1 VARQFALLK
10 LRLIRNGL
18 RSPQYAL
25 LFTIGSAG
33 AGVVS
38 LAGFTF
44 LAALRTDVIRA
55 DATLVAFAAVTVV
68 WTVLPLM
75 GFGTDETLDP
85 QRLALLPLRRGQLL
99 RGLLVAALIGVAP
112 ITTAFALSGAIV
124 GLARDP
130 LTALLILGAIA
141 GTLVLCVV
149 ASRTLIALL
158 APLLRSRR
166 GRDVLVMTI
175 VLAAFVPQS
184 FRLFGARGGTENT
197 RHAITEIASRV
208 QYTPFGWG
216 GVAASEAGRGHVLAA
231 LGALAA
237 IAALVVVLL
246 WVWSLAIP
254 RAMTATDLVA
264 AEAGRGRRTGRT
276 TTLFPG
282 LLPFLPRTRAGAVA
296 AKELRYYVRDPRRRA
311 PLFAALIVP
320 GLFLASMLRQAQDRP
335 GSWTMLAL
343 VALLPASG
351 LTLNQFGL
359 DGAAL
364 WSTIVAGNDPRSEL
378 VGKNLA
384 TAIIVVPLVAV
395 PALLAA
401 AITHGWRYVPI
412 TVGLAPGMLG
422 VVLAVGN
429 MVSVWAPYALPDRR
443 NPLAGNPGQGCVG
456 GIAAMAALLV
466 DAVLLVPVG
475 VVTAIALNS
484 LPLAAATILSV
495 GCASVCGAVAW
506 RIGTRRASRH
516 LWWRMP
522 ELLDAVSPRHAG

>member
-10 LRLIRNGL
+10 LRLVRNGL
-18 RSPQYAL
+18 RSPQYAV
-25 LFTIGSAG
+25 LFTIGAAG
-33 AGVVS
+33 AAVVS
-38 LAGFTF
+38 FAGFTL
-44 LAALRTDVIRA
+44 LAALRTDVIRS

-68 WTVLPLM
+68 WTVVPLM

-99 RGLLVAALIGVAP
+99 RGLLVAALIGIAP
-112 ITTAFALSGAIV
+112 IATAFALSGAIV

-130 LTALLILGAIA
+130 LTALLLLGAIA
-141 GTLVLCVV
+141 TTLVLCVV

-197 RHAITEIASRV
+197 RHAIAEIASRV

-216 GVAASEAGRGHVLAA
+216 GLAASEAGRGHVLAS

-264 AEAGRGRRTGRT
+264 TEVGRGGRTGRT

-320 GLFLASMLRQAQDRP
+320 GLFLFSTLREAENRP
-335 GSWTMLAL
+335 GSSTMLAL

-384 TAIIVVPLVAV
+384 TAIIVGPLVAV
-395 PALLAA
+395 PAFLTA
-401 AITHGWRYVPI
+401 AITSGWHYVPL

-456 GIAAMAALLV
+456 GMAAMAALLV
-466 DAVLLVPVG
+466 DAVILVPVG
-475 VVTAIALNS
+475 VVTALALNS

-495 GCASVCGAVAW
+495 GCATVYGAFAW
-506 RIGTRRASRH
+506 RIGMRSASRY
-516 LWWRMP
+516 L
-522 ELLDAVSPRHAG
+522 

>member
-10 LRLIRNGL
+10 LRLVRNGL
-18 RSPQYAL
+18 RSPQYTV
-25 LFTIGSAG
+25 LFTIGAVG
-33 AGVVS
+33 AAVVS
-38 LAGFTF
+38 FAGFTL
-44 LAALRTDVIRA
+44 LAALRTDVIRS

-68 WTVLPLM
+68 WTVVPLM

-112 ITTAFALSGAIV
+112 IATAFGLSGAII

-130 LTALLILGAIA
+130 LTALLIVGAIA
-141 GTLVLCVV
+141 TTLVLCVV

-166 GRDVLVMTI
+166 GRDVLLMTI

-197 RHAITEIASRV
+197 RHAIAEIASRV

-216 GVAASEAGRGHVLAA
+216 GLAASEAGRGHVLAS

-237 IAALVVVLL
+237 ITALVVVLL

-254 RAMTATDLVA
+254 RAMTAPDLVA
-264 AEAGRGRRTGRT
+264 TEVGRGGRT
-276 TTLFPG
+276 TTLFPR

-320 GLFLASMLRQAQDRP
+320 GLFLFSTLREAQNRP
-335 GSWTMLAL
+335 GSSTMLAL

-384 TAIIVVPLVAV
+384 TAIIVGPLVAV
-395 PALLAA
+395 PALLTA
-401 AITHGWRYVPI
+401 AITNGWHYVPI
-412 TVGLAPGMLG
+412 TVGLALGMLG

-466 DAVLLVPVG
+466 DAIILVPVG
-475 VVTAIALNS
+475 VVTAIALHS

-495 GCASVCGAVAW
+495 GCATVYGAFAW
-506 RIGTRRASRH
+506 RVGIRGASRH

-522 ELLDAVSPRHAG
+522 ELLDAVSPRQAG